1 MDTSFYFQPVVLE
14 AVAIAVIFSIGL
26 ATYNYSMRLLRFVE
40 VILARLGK
48 NRILAGG
55 LVALVAFILSATI
68 SLSGR
73 IPEPE
78 VHDEFSYLLEADTF
92 AHGRL
97 TNPTHPMW
105 IHFETFHVIHQP
117 TYASKYPPG
126 QGLALALGQVLT
138 GHPIVGVWITN
149 AIACAA
155 VYWMLIAWVPSWLAL
170 VGGLMTALHPGII
183 FWSQMYYGGQLAMI
197 GGALVFGAFRRLVHQ
212 PRVREALLL
221 GLGIVIF
228 ANSRPYEGLVASIP
242 LAIVLLLWM
251 ASKNGPPVAV
261 SLRKIVFPIF
271 LLLAVSAAA
280 MGYYNWRV
288 TGSPIRLPYM
298 VHEAQ
303 YDPAPSFIWQQPRIV
318 PAYRHKV
325 IEAFYNGWS
334 MGWYYETLSVS
345 NFLRISVEKLQRAW
359 VFFEGMSPLRL
370 VLSIPLLALPWYFGD
385 RWFRFLLISAII
397 FAAGLLTIVWAGA
410 RLSAPITGALIL
422 IYVEGLRRLRVFR
435 FHGRQVGRL
444 LVWAITIV
452 ATTTFVMEWFSV
464 INDKTPHWGFERA
477 RINRELADGG
487 GRHLIVVR
495 YGVQHSPLLEWVYNE
510 ADIDAAKVV
519 WAREMAP
526 AEDKQLIDY
535 FKDRKVW
542 LLDDFDDSQP
552 PRVTEYPRSNV
563 N

>member
-1 MDTSFYFQPVVLE
+1 
-14 AVAIAVIFSIGL
+14 
-26 ATYNYSMRLLRFVE
+26 
-40 VILARLGK
+40 
-48 NRILAGG
+48 
-55 LVALVAFILSATI
+55 
-68 SLSGR
+68 
-73 IPEPE
+73 
-78 VHDEFSYLLEADTF
+78 
-92 AHGRL
+92 
-97 TNPTHPMW
+97 
-105 IHFETFHVIHQP
+105 
-117 TYASKYPPG
+117 
-126 QGLALALGQVLT
+126 
-138 GHPIVGVWITN
+138 
-149 AIACAA
+149 
-155 VYWMLIAWVPSWLAL
+155 
-170 VGGLMTALHPGII
+170 
-183 FWSQMYYGGQLAMI
+183 MYYGGQLAMI

-435 FHGRQVGRL
+435 FRGRQVGRL